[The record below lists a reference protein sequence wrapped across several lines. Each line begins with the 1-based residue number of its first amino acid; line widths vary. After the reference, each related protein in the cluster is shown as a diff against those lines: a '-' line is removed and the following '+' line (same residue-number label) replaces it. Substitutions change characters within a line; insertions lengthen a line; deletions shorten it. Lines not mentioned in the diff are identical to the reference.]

1 MKKKKI
7 NKGTVV
13 VFTSGEYSDYEI
25 NGVFVAI
32 QDITEEHYA
41 EAASEEL
48 KKEKYR
54 QDHYAVLVNLVKMGL
69 LVDVES
75 VEVYLGA
82 YATVYPKL
90 EFH

>member
-1 MKKKKI
+1 MEKI

-13 VFTSGEYSDYEI
+13 TFTSGEYSDFSI

-32 QDITEEHYA
+32 QDITKEHYK
-41 EAASEEL
+41 EAVKIEL
-48 KKEKYR
+48 EKDKYR
-54 QDHYAVLVNLVKMGL
+54 QDHYAVLSNLVKMGL

-82 YATVYPKL
+82 YNQVSPEL
-90 EFH
+90 SWH